1 MLNVGAAHNCLSLV
15 LRDEGLMRF
24 VKYVS
29 GAAPG
34 SRLDVAMEYVLED
47 DGEESDADEDDGG
60 KGGGEQA
67 GGQVAAAQ

>member
-47 DGEESDADEDDGG
+47 DGEESDAGED
-60 KGGGEQA
+60 A
-67 GGQVAAAQ
+67 GGRAGGPVAPGQ